1 MSINERKTLAKQIAI
16 KILSQLPIQI
26 SKNLLHRSNPIRKQI
41 PIIGISRLRLYDQ
54 ENQTKKREVKVQQ
67 SLPLDEVVNSKIEEE
82 IKKLDLANMTPI
94 EALNVLYKLKDEL

>member
-54 ENQTKKREVKVQQ
+54 ENQTKKRKTGKATLQINLNQ
-67 SLPLDEVVNSKIEEE
+67 S
-82 IKKLDLANMTPI
+82 
-94 EALNVLYKLKDEL
+94 Y